1 MENKK
6 VVLSFTMSILLVA
19 TIMLVGFTFA
29 YYRTRIIG
37 NESTESSI
45 SVTSK
50 KLEVKYSDDKSTI
63 TATDI
68 GLGWSATKEFSV
80 ENTGDETVNYNII
93 LDRVQND
100 FDLEGWFYDL
110 EQVMSDGTKEFITP
124 GVISTDDVQLVESNI
139 SIDSGEKHNYLINF
153 YYQDTDTN
161 QSDDMGKSLKLSVN
175 IEETLTVPDTPTN
188 PGTVTITYDGNYPDV
203 TNIPE
208 SVVVVAGSDYTLS
221 SVIPQKGELY
231 TFVGWNM
238 NQSCDNAS
246 SATMA
251 AGSVLQNVQID
262 TTLYACWL
270 VQSG

>member
-37 NESTESSI
+37 NESTEPSV

-63 TATDI
+63 MATDI

-93 LDRVQND
+93 LDKVQND
-100 FDLEGWFYDL
+100 FELEGWFYDL

-139 SIDSGEKHNYLINF
+139 SIDSGEKHNYVINF

-161 QSDDMGKSLKLSVN
+161 QSDDMGKSLKLRVN
-175 IEETLTVPDTPTN
+175 IEETLTVPDVPTVPEN
-188 PGTVTITYDGNYPDV
+188 ITVNYYTNYPANNYVMLSETVEYGNDY
-203 TNIPE
+203 TISNIIPE
-208 SVVVVAGSDYTLS
+208 RGD
-221 SVIPQKGELY
+221 LY
-231 TFVGWNM
+231 TFIGWSQDFNCEE
-238 NQSCDNAS
+238 SK
-246 SATMA
+246 SAIMTS
-251 AGSVLQNVQID
+251 GSILQNVQNDIN
-262 TTLYACWL
+262 LYDCWS
-270 VQSG
+270 VQTG